1 MKQEIHFKGLSL
13 TPDDHHTSPGELSV
27 CANVELHNGA
37 LRPSVI
43 NGTEVTNPLKY
54 EDIYKSG
61 IVPESDPVR
70 YTWNSIMHTYRL
82 QYVHKISDGST
93 HFIAS
98 YKDSSSEG
106 DYDKEKGVFT
116 YVRYFNG
123 DGSYNSGIK
132 AFDKETVYSIT
143 SVGDTLVILTSS
155 GVHYAKWNNNRYEY
169 IGSHF
174 PECKLSFGLQGRY
187 GVSPDTFTFSIPNWS
202 TYGWDSNG
210 IGYSIKNPTS
220 SQSNQSEEQN
230 LDNATSVTEQVLSHV
245 NKFIND
251 YHDKGEFI
259 FPFLVRYAYRLY
271 DGSLIMHSAPVMML
285 TNSGTTPF
293 VFARYYNTGDEVSF
307 SDCAVGAGLFKLDYQ
322 LLNGSLID
330 ELKKWSDIIKS
341 VDIFVSR
348 PLYRYDASGLVERI
362 NKFQREY
369 DNIHDYCVA
378 KATSEL
384 NGVQAD
390 IGHLGDRYQRHEMK
404 SFIFYGRSYIP
415 GYRVVLPTKKDS
427 KFNKEI
433 KDCGEFFL
441 LASIKPVS
449 LSTERIVIDLKEGFY
464 GSLKEEEVN
473 IGTIYSREL
482 MTDDY
487 DSHDTIVAKKAYVY
501 NSRIN
506 LTDIEKRLYEGYDPG
521 AQFEYAD
528 GLITPTAEDSN
539 NDGKVND
546 STDEHDIANDY
557 SDIVKITYVI
567 NENGKEIVVDSP
579 EFEFGYNMPLPYI
592 YYPNPN
598 CIKAIIRR
606 KTMRSELVPLGYG
619 TRYFEVNMEPH
630 PALNGALFF
639 NGFEN
644 ENSGEGSSEM
654 PSYTVSTNPMTPLQN
669 KIYTSQINNPFYF
682 PLEGVVTVGFGA
694 ILGLAS
700 TTRALSQGQFGQ
712 FPLMAF
718 CTDGVWALDVSA
730 TGSFSAVHLIS
741 NEACV
746 NPDSI
751 CQLNQT
757 VLFASRRGISK
768 VIGEDVVSVSDKLD
782 GPLFNAVDK
791 LPGILF
797 NMVPEVQYVVNGHP
811 RFWFTRNGYIIYCYR
826 DGNEWKNEHS
836 GEVIQDIEGL
846 DIEPYMVTDER
857 VVTLLQNSLQPFDFF
872 TSAKLFYD
880 FASARVIALKEV
892 NGKALAYV
900 YSLTDN
906 SWSTMLMDEMPLS
919 IVNAYP
925 YNYLQKQDGS
935 LLYLNKSYDYQN
947 TKVTPAIII
956 TRSLAYSHTMQVIQA
971 FQQINDCDSVPMLGI
986 FASND
991 DINWYYIGRAQRN
1004 HLPYIPG
1011 RPYRFFRIAIQ
1022 MNMKQNEQYSK
1033 LVIDIIE
1040 KYQKL

>member
-1 MKQEIHFKGLSL
+1 MNQEIHFKGLSL
-13 TPDDHHTSPGELSV
+13 TPDDHLTAPGELSV

-54 EDIYKSG
+54 EDVYKTG
-61 IVPESDPVR
+61 IIPDSDPVR
-70 YTWNSIMHTYRL
+70 YTWQYVEHVYKL

-98 YKDSSSEG
+98 YKDSATEG
-106 DYDKEKGVFT
+106 DYDQEKGIYT
-116 YVRYFNG
+116 YVRFFNA

-143 SVGDTLVILTSS
+143 SVGNTLVILTSS
-155 GVHYAKWNNNRYEY
+155 GVHYAKWDDSRYVY
-169 IGSHF
+169 IGSHY

-348 PLYRYDASGLVERI
+348 PLCRYDASGLVERI
-362 NKFQREY
+362 NKFRREY
-369 DNIHDYCVA
+369 DNFNDYCVA
-378 KATSEL
+378 KATGEL

-390 IGHLGDRYQRHEMK
+390 IGHLGDRYQRHDMR
-404 SFIFYGRSYIP
+404 SFLFYGRTYIP
-415 GYRVVLPTKKDS
+415 GYRVDLPVKKDS
-427 KFNKEI
+427 KFNREI
-433 KDCGEFFL
+433 KECAEFFL
-441 LASIKPVS
+441 LASIKPDS
-449 LSTERIVIDLKEGFY
+449 LSTERIIIDLKEGFY
-464 GSLKEEEVN
+464 GSIKEEEVN

-482 MTDDY
+482 MSDDY
-487 DSHDTIVAKKAYVY
+487 DSHDTVIAKKAYVY
-501 NSRIN
+501 NSRLN
-506 LTDIEKRLYEGYDPG
+506 LADIEKRLFDGYDPG
-521 AQFEYAD
+521 AQFEYTD
-528 GLITPTAEDSN
+528 GLITPVPTDLN
-539 NDGKVND
+539 NDGIVND
-546 STDEHDIANDY
+546 SNDNLDIANDC
-557 SDIVKITYVI
+557 SDKVQITYVI
-567 NENGKEIVVDSP
+567 NENGKEIVVAGP
-579 EFEFGYNMPLPYI
+579 EFEFGYDMPLPYI

-606 KTMRSELVPLGYG
+606 RTILSELVPLYYG
-619 TRYFEVNMEPH
+619 TRYFVVNMEPH
-630 PALNGALFF
+630 PSLNGALFF

-644 ENSGEGSSEM
+644 ENSGEGSSVR
-654 PSYTVSTNPMTPLQN
+654 PSYTVSTNPTTLLPN
-669 KIYTSQINNPFYF
+669 KIYTSEINNPFYF
-682 PLEGVVTVGFGA
+682 PVESILTVGFGS

-700 TTRALSQGQFGQ
+700 STRALSQGQFGQ
-712 FPLMAF
+712 YPMMAF

-741 NEACV
+741 NEACI

-757 VLFASRRGISK
+757 VLFASRRGISQ
-768 VIGEDVVSVSDKLD
+768 VVGEDVASVSNILD
-782 GPLFNAVDK
+782 GPVFNAMTK
-791 LPGILF
+791 LPSIVL
-797 NMVPEVQYVVNGHP
+797 NLVQQIQTVEDGYPLYTYLVGSIRHYAYNDGTNWIDKSSGDPIQNSESITFEPVMEPDP
-811 RFWFTRNGYIIYCYR
+811 RIIA
-826 DGNEWKNEHS
+826 
-836 GEVIQDIEGL
+836 
-846 DIEPYMVTDER
+846 
-857 VVTLLQNSLQPFDFF
+857 LLQNSIQPFDFF
-872 TSAKLFYD
+872 TDAKLFYD
-880 FASARVIALKEV
+880 FAFARVIALKNV
-892 NGKALAYV
+892 GGKGFAYV
-900 YSLTDN
+900 FSLTDN
-906 SWSTMLMDEMPLS
+906 SWSTMLMDEMPLA

-925 YNYLQKQDGS
+925 YTYLQNQDGS

-947 TKVTPAIII
+947 TEVTPAIII
-956 TRSLAYSHTMQVIQA
+956 TRSLSFSNTMQVIQA
-971 FQQINDCDSVPMLGI
+971 FQQINDCNSVPLLGI
-986 FASND
+986 YASND
-991 DINWYYIGRAQRN
+991 NINWAYVGKAQRN
-1004 HLPYIPG
+1004 HYPYLPGHPF
-1011 RPYRFFRIAIQ
+1011 RFFRIVIQ
-1022 MNMKQNEQYSK
+1022 MNMKQCEQYST
-1033 LVIDIIE
+1033 LILDIIE